1 MRRCLVVIVLALA
14 VRPCLLAQE
23 PTENSTRMVI
33 TRIVPVYPELA
44 GKLHLVGSVKLRVT
58 VSPDGAAKTIEVLGG
73 NPVLVKAAQ
82 DAVVRWKW
90 TPAPHETKEAVEL
103 HFQPR

>member
-1 MRRCLVVIVLALA
+1 MRRYFAVAILAIS
-14 VRPCLLAQE
+14 VWPCLAQE
-23 PTENSTRMVI
+23 RAEGAARAVT

-44 GKLHLVGSVKLRVT
+44 GRMHLAGVVKMRVT
-58 VSPDGAAKTIEVLGG
+58 VAPDGAAKTVEVLGG

-82 DAVVRWKW
+82 DAVLRWRW
-90 TPAPHETKEAVEL
+90 VAAPQETKELIEL

>member
-1 MRRCLVVIVLALA
+1 MRRCLVVIVLALG

-44 GKLHLVGSVKLRVT
+44 GKLHLVGNVKLRVT
-58 VSPDGAAKTIEVLGG
+58 VAPDGAAKTIEVLGG

>member
-1 MRRCLVVIVLALA
+1 MRRHLA
-14 VRPCLLAQE
+14 VAILAICVWPCLAQE
-23 PTENSTRMVI
+23 QAEGGASAVT

-44 GKLHLVGSVKLRVT
+44 GRMHLAGVAKLRVT
-58 VSPDGAAKTIEVLGG
+58 VTPDGAAKTIEVLGG

-82 DAVVRWKW
+82 DAVLHWRWV
-90 TPAPHETKEAVEL
+90 PAPHETKEIVEL

>member
-1 MRRCLVVIVLALA
+1 MRRCLAIIILSIAVL
-14 VRPCLLAQE
+14 PCLLAQA
-23 PTENSTRMVI
+23 PPENSTRMVI

-44 GKLHLVGSVKLRVT
+44 GRLHLVGNVKLSVT
-58 VSPDGAAKTIEVLGG
+58 VAPDGAAKTIEVMGG

-82 DAVVRWKW
+82 DAVLRWKW

>member
-1 MRRCLVVIVLALA
+1 MQRCLVLIILAIA

-23 PTENSTRMVI
+23 ATESSARLVI

-44 GKLHLVGSVKLRVT
+44 GRLHLAGDVKLRVT
-58 VSPDGAAKTIEVLGG
+58 VTPDGAAKAMEVLGG

-82 DAVVRWKW
+82 DVVPRWKW
-90 TPAPHETKEAVEL
+90 VPAPHETKETVVL